1 MNYLSVEGLSK
12 SWNEK
17 VLFDQITFGLSRG
30 EKVALI
36 AGNGS
41 GKSSL
46 MNILAGNDKPML
58 EILVFGKISIGSICL
73 KIRL

>member
-41 GKSSL
+41 GK
-46 MNILAGNDKPML
+46 ILHHACQSEWCKAFRQVVG
-58 EILVFGKISIGSICL
+58 V
-73 KIRL
+73 